1 MFGVGRQW
9 LRSVRCGD
17 NSCLG
22 GEQSL
27 LEELLENYST
37 DRYSVKVTTTPVNPV
52 KTTMKSVIAAA
63 GIAAVGV
70 FTAAAASADVAGL
83 GTSETLVDG
92 PLSTDYTVSAV
103 RTFWFGRRT
112 RRPTRSPVRR
122 LTRRRTAKPA
132 KACEP
137 S

>member
-1 MFGVGRQW
+1 
-9 LRSVRCGD
+9 
-17 NSCLG
+17 
-22 GEQSL
+22 
-27 LEELLENYST
+27 
-37 DRYSVKVTTTPVNPV
+37 
-52 KTTMKSVIAAA
+52 MKSVIAAA

-70 FTAAAASADVAGL
+70 FTAAAAAASADVAGL

-122 LTRRRTAKPA
+122 L
-132 KACEP
+132 
-137 S
+137 